1 MAETLWARSAL
12 LGVDRESIRVGSRL
26 LTPQPPT
33 PLLCPLSSC
42 GSNFNSTS
50 VFINPLLASQGD
62 RIQTL
67 TRISPPDWLDTATPR
82 GHSTKKE
89 THFFF
94 SSFPPPFTSTSFL
107 SFSLLLPST
116 SYVLP
121 FLLSPLSPL
130 VLHPSL
136 HTSTTSSCFSPCVPS
151 CQSAVWATFHLPFQ
165 HDGQAPPGSDGVICL
180 QKRAG
185 IKKEGKKTAAVKPS
199 DCIKNREE
207 REKWVLRDRG
217 ERGGYSISIHHQGW

>member
-1 MAETLWARSAL
+1 MSGRDTLGKVSVI
-12 LGVDRESIRVGSRL
+12 GVDRESIRVGSRL
-26 LTPQPPT
+26 FTPLPPT

-50 VFINPLLASQGD
+50 VFINLLLASQGD

-67 TRISPPDWLDTATPR
+67 TRISPLDWLDTATPR

-89 THFFF
+89 THFFLLL
-94 SSFPPPFTSTSFL
+94 SPPYTSTCFL
-107 SFSLLLPST
+107 SFLPLPST

-121 FLLSPLSPL
+121 FLPSPLPPL
-130 VLHPSL
+130 VLHPSF

-151 CQSAVWATFHLPFQ
+151 CQSAVWATFHLLFQ

-185 IKKEGKKTAAVKPS
+185 IKKGGKKTAAVKPS
-199 DCIKNREE
+199 DCIKNREG

-217 ERGGYSISIHHQGW
+217 ERGGYSISIHHQDW